1 MTAATPHHTTNGR
14 VLHSL
19 VRWYDLL
26 AWVLAGGREGALRER
41 MLDRARVTAGERVL
55 DVGCGTGTLAIAAS
69 RRVGAAGEVR
79 GIDAS
84 PEMIARARRKAAK
97 ARAGAT
103 FELATAERLPFP
115 DASFDVTMGTLMLHH
130 LPRATRLECLREMR
144 RVLRPGG
151 RALAVDFGLP
161 TKRRGLIGHLHRHGH
176 VPLDKVVE
184 AMGEAGLNVLESGA
198 MGTSSLYYVL
208 AEVRRE
214 T

>member
-1 MTAATPHHTTNGR
+1 MIDESTGTVGRGDEVVEHGR
-14 VLHSL
+14 VTERASG
-19 VRWYDLL
+19 YDSELQ
-26 AWVLAGGREGALRER
+26 R
-41 MLDRARVTAGERVL
+41 LDRVFRRAWRIADTDRVL